1 MRSALYAIGKSTPDD
16 RTSFAPS
23 PMSSM
28 SDNAQADNHAVQE
41 LDTLVRHLA
50 DELAAFRRR
59 ALTAES
65 RLKEVESHEGGA
77 MALDLSAR
85 VNQLEE
91 ENEKL
96 RIRLDEAAARTR
108 QMLDRV
114 RFLRQQAQTGG

>member
-1 MRSALYAIGKSTPDD
+1 
-16 RTSFAPS
+16 
-23 PMSSM
+23 M
-28 SDNAQADNHAVQE
+28 SDNEPADNHAIQE

-50 DELAAFRRR
+50 DELAGFRRR

-65 RLKEVESHEGGA
+65 RLKEVESHEGAA

-85 VNQLEE
+85 VTQLEN

-96 RIRLDEAAARTR
+96 RARLDEAAARTK

-114 RFLRQQAQTGG
+114 RFFRQQAQTGRFTYRLPPE

>member
-1 MRSALYAIGKSTPDD
+1 V
-16 RTSFAPS
+16 PS
-23 PMSSM
+23 PTSSM
-28 SDNAQADNHAVQE
+28 SDNAQADNHAIQE

-65 RLKEVESHEGGA
+65 RLKEVESQEGGA

-91 ENEKL
+91 ENENL
-96 RIRLDEAAARTR
+96 RTRLDEAAARTR

>member
-1 MRSALYAIGKSTPDD
+1 
-16 RTSFAPS
+16 
-23 PMSSM
+23 M
-28 SDNAQADNHAVQE
+28 SDNAQADNHAIQE

-65 RLKEVESHEGGA
+65 RLKEVESQEGGA

-96 RIRLDEAAARTR
+96 RTRLDEAAARTR

-114 RFLRQQAQTGG
+114 RFLRQQAQSGG

>member
-1 MRSALYAIGKSTPDD
+1 
-16 RTSFAPS
+16 
-23 PMSSM
+23 M
-28 SDNAQADNHAVQE
+28 SDNAQADNHAVKE

-91 ENEKL
+91 ENEQL
-96 RIRLDEAAARTR
+96 RTRLDDAAARTR

-114 RFLRQQAQTGG
+114 RFLRQQAQSGG

>member
-1 MRSALYAIGKSTPDD
+1 
-16 RTSFAPS
+16 
-23 PMSSM
+23 M
-28 SDNAQADNHAVQE
+28 SDNAQADNHAIHE

-85 VNQLEE
+85 VSQLEE
-91 ENEKL
+91 ENEQL
-96 RIRLDEAAARTR
+96 RTRLDDAAARTR

-114 RFLRQQAQTGG
+114 RFLRQQAQSGG

>member
-1 MRSALYAIGKSTPDD
+1 
-16 RTSFAPS
+16 
-23 PMSSM
+23 M
-28 SDNAQADNHAVQE
+28 SDNAQADNHAIHE

-59 ALTAES
+59 ALTAEV
-65 RLKEVESHEGGA
+65 RLKEVESQEGGA

-96 RIRLDEAAARTR
+96 RTRLDEAAARTK

>member
-1 MRSALYAIGKSTPDD
+1 
-16 RTSFAPS
+16 
-23 PMSSM
+23 M
-28 SDNAQADNHAVQE
+28 SDNAQADNHAVKE

-50 DELAAFRRR
+50 DELAVFRRR

-96 RIRLDEAAARTR
+96 RVRLDDAAARTR

>member
-1 MRSALYAIGKSTPDD
+1 
-16 RTSFAPS
+16 
-23 PMSSM
+23 M

-96 RIRLDEAAARTR
+96 RTRLDEAAAQTR

-114 RFLRQQAQTGG
+114 RFLRQQAQMGG

>member
-1 MRSALYAIGKSTPDD
+1 
-16 RTSFAPS
+16 
-23 PMSSM
+23 M
-28 SDNAQADNHAVQE
+28 SDNAQGDNHAIHE

-96 RIRLDEAAARTR
+96 RVKLDEAAARTK